1 MDCDSVA
8 EDNSEQDI
16 DDALDSMY
24 ASKYGLSATRGD
36 EEAAA
41 AAVDDDDDDGDDDDG
56 DARGGVS
63 SLISRRQTLRM
74 QTPAEMSF
82 ILALQC

>member
-1 MDCDSVA
+1 MA

-41 AAVDDDDDDGDDDDG
+41 AVDDDDDSDDDDV

-82 ILALQC
+82 ISALQC